1 MKKIVSLFVA
11 LCMVFTMIPALA
23 ETAVDQAI
31 LGTWYLSSME
41 AKTEEASA
49 MIGLLTSTGMN
60 YTLEINEDGT
70 AKLVVSVLGT
80 EQVTEGTWE
89 AAEKGYVLT
98 MEGEASSFALQDGFL
113 YLNEGDTIWVM
124 SREKKAEDGEA
135 AGLMAMLNEFGA
147 ETEGSTEEK
156 GGLDTLLGS
165 VLGSLGQEGAEGEGS
180 LNGLLN
186 NVLGSLGQEG
196 TEGESGLGGLLNNV
210 LGSLGQEGT
219 EGEGSLNG
227 LLNNVLGSLGQE
239 GTEGESGLGGLLNNV
254 LGSLGQEGTEGEGG
268 LSGLLNSVL
277 GSFGTRRGVESEE
290 DQSGFLRNADLE
302 EILSGLFTPIERP
315 ENAVYVESLEQFY
328 GTWQLHQVFFGD
340 SAITAEELNLNTLK
354 LTLAENQIDENKNI
368 VMELVDG
375 ALVIS
380 EDGKTS
386 TVYLTA
392 DGELIVGFGMIIG
405 CFTRVAE

>member
-196 TEGESGLGGLLNNV
+196 A
-210 LGSLGQEGT
+210 

-277 GSFGTRRGVESEE
+277 GSFGTRSGVESEE

-405 CFTRVAE
+405 CFTHVAE

>member
-135 AGLMAMLNEFGA
+135 AGLMAMLN
-147 ETEGSTEEK
+147 
-156 GGLDTLLGS
+156 GLLNN

-219 EGEGSLNG
+219 EGD
-227 LLNNVLGSLGQE
+227 
-239 GTEGESGLGGLLNNV
+239 
-254 LGSLGQEGTEGEGG
+254 GG

-277 GSFGTRRGVESEE
+277 GSFGTRSGVESEE

-405 CFTRVAE
+405 CFTHVAE

>member
-49 MIGLLTSTGMN
+49 MIGLLTSTDMN

-135 AGLMAMLNEFGA
+135 AGLMTMLNEFGA

-196 TEGESGLGGLLNNV
+196 TEGEN
-210 LGSLGQEGT
+210 
-219 EGEGSLNG
+219 
-227 LLNNVLGSLGQE
+227 
-239 GTEGESGLGGLLNNV
+239 GLGGLLNNV

-277 GSFGTRRGVESEE
+277 GSFGTRSGVESEE

>member
-49 MIGLLTSTGMN
+49 MIGLLTCTGMN

-98 MEGEASSFALQDGFL
+98 MEGEAFSFALQDGFL

-124 SREKKAEDGEA
+124 SREKKDEDGEA

-165 VLGSLGQEGAEGEGS
+165 
-180 LNGLLN
+180 
-186 NVLGSLGQEG
+186 
-196 TEGESGLGGLLNNV
+196 
-210 LGSLGQEGT
+210 
-219 EGEGSLNG
+219 
-227 LLNNVLGSLGQE
+227 VLGSLGQE

-277 GSFGTRRGVESEE
+277 GSFGTRSGVESEE